1 MMIISSFQVHG
12 MTVIASLHEEAGKE
26 TYHVR
31 DVLNDLHGEV
41 SGNTLET
48 VENPTSSQDSV
59 NSTINSES
67 QANDV
72 ISSQQPTALSS
83 SGSGSGTESESSSLL
98 NATESNSKSGASPQP
113 DETTTSINESE
124 RQSNALILAE
134 QQEKT
139 PLGDDS
145 DISNNAMNE
154 TAADRSTDS
163 NDNSL
168 PSQTT
173 EANGSPRTI
182 LEEGE
187 EENEG
192 EYTTDSVIALCER
205 MSTIPAID
213 NVFQEVSRFMRS
225 TNSLITQQQ
234 KDETAASISEGLRH
248 IIGLGGQL
256 RTLPQAQPNILSAA
270 VEVVKRIFY
279 PFNQQPAASLPLLL
293 DDKPSEQEEKSSPV
307 IAETPSI
314 DAKEEINVEA
324 SETLPK
330 LNNTIDP
337 LPVEEMKERNT
348 ESPLPIDSDI
358 SDRSN
363 SIGSSNEE
371 VISKVPAVE
380 SNSSIEASEAIA
392 AVLTSDS
399 KVESII
405 QLIQNF
411 SSSTASVPP
420 VKLINMT
427 AVNDLD
433 DAVNYIQQEKQES
446 SEVSNTQAVLIDN
459 QIVVNNS
466 NPLVQNI
473 SRENLALNSSLEIV
487 DQAVNFSSN
496 ATSQQIEPPQAIKVE
511 TNKSLTGNL
520 STSTNDTSP
529 LNGTKQ
535 QQTSFNGSS
544 INANSSA
551 INGSVLNEVSNNF
564 QMNCFETLNFTEFK
578 AKMLSKLQAK
588 SGGSNG

>member
-48 VENPTSSQDSV
+48 IENPTSSQDSV

-139 PLGDDS
+139 PLGDS
-145 DISNNAMNE
+145 DISNNALNE
-154 TAADRSTDS
+154 TAADRSTD
-163 NDNSL
+163 NFDSL

-192 EYTTDSVIALCER
+192 EDTTDSVIALCER

-459 QIVVNNS
+459 QIGVNNS
-466 NPLVQNI
+466 NLLVQNI
-473 SRENLALNSSLEIV
+473 SRENLALNSTLEIV
-487 DQAVNFSSN
+487 DPPVNFSSN
-496 ATSQQIEPPQAIKVE
+496 ATSQQIEPLQAIKVE
-511 TNKSLTGNL
+511 TNKPLTGNL